1 MGTGVVR
8 KAPKDAAFL
17 DTKLNQSDIDMLQV
31 NLRLD
36 PGHIKEM
43 NIDWKYEVFCA
54 YLYLK
59 ARLIINDSSWDLLKI
74 FKLLFKNTE
83 MLEVFLL

>member
-1 MGTGVVR
+1 MGNGIVR

-17 DTKLNQSDIDMLQV
+17 DTKLSQADIDMLQV

-43 NIDWKYEVFCA
+43 NIEWKSEVMF
-54 YLYLK
+54 
-59 ARLIINDSSWDLLKI
+59 
-74 FKLLFKNTE
+74 F
-83 MLEVFLL
+83 V